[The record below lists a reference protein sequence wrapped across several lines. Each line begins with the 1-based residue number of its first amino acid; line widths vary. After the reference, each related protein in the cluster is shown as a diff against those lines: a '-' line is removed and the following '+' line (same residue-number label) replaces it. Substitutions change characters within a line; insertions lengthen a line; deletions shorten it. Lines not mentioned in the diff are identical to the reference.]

1 MTTKTATLAQQ
12 IADRAREAGY
22 RARPWNADY
31 RPESRVY
38 IARRL
43 AHYWQEI
50 GYVEITDDDVVPH
63 LTRGRAGV
71 MRDLGL
77 N

>member
-38 IARRL
+38 LARQLSRRM
-43 AHYWQEI
+43 QDI
-50 GYVEITDDDVVPH
+50 GYLQITEDGITPH
-63 LTRGRAGV
+63 LTRARATV
-71 MRDLGL
+71 MDDLGL
-77 N
+77 A